1 MLYGGIPITGAL
13 FIMSNVY
20 SNHLIYEKIKKAIDP
35 SLNWNW
41 GPLLFLSKKTPNWKF
56 LIYLIIGIILIY
68 KPNIL
73 DIIANTYYFEIIVF
87 FIVIQIFYIIYKI
100 FIIFLVRLSLNNKI
114 LIDETFPK
122 FIKNW
127 LSYYIDIPEESKIY
141 YLQLI
146 KREIQIYIG
155 IIIFELIILYLIS
168 YILSL

>member
-1 MLYGGIPITGAL
+1 M
-13 FIMSNVY
+13 
-20 SNHLIYEKIKKAIDP
+20 
-35 SLNWNW
+35 
-41 GPLLFLSKKTPNWKF
+41 
-56 LIYLIIGIILIY
+56 IYLIIGIILIY

>member
-1 MLYGGIPITGAL
+1 M
-13 FIMSNVY
+13 FIFILLLIFFKIVSIYINV
-20 SNHLIYEKIKKAIDP
+20 SIISILVAKFIK
-35 SLNWNW
+35 
-41 GPLLFLSKKTPNWKF
+41 
-56 LIYLIIGIILIY
+56 
-68 KPNIL
+68 
-73 DIIANTYYFEIIVF
+73 
-87 FIVIQIFYIIYKI
+87 QKI

-155 IIIFELIILYLIS
+155 TIIFELFSLYFFIIPFQLQN
-168 YILSL
+168 